1 MHTIYLQNPDAE
13 KYIPSTLAECD
24 EQQYMDMCELIL
36 KFQTGLISYEN
47 LRVLAIYKLLNMVPK
62 NNISEDQEELKNL
75 EVYNLSEMIDSF
87 FEHKEDNQ
95 KVIIQDYIHN
105 PVPCIKPLWK
115 TYYGISNQFQNVT
128 FGEYTDALRLFY
140 QFNATANFE
149 ILYALAAIFYRKK
162 KNFHFISKQ
171 LNSYDGDIRK
181 SYNPTN
187 VDKRVK
193 VFKYAPIGFVYGVYL
208 LFASFQ
214 KFISSAQVPWGG
226 KVLNL
231 SILFDGPTGNEP
243 EENASIGMD
252 SIMFTMAESG
262 AFGDLQKVQKTNLW
276 QILIRMYDI
285 RVRDLAEQKR
295 QNNANNQQP

>member
-1 MHTIYLQNPDAE
+1 MHTIKLQNPDAE
-13 KYIPSTLAECD
+13 KYIPSTLSECD
-24 EQQYMDMCELIL
+24 AQQYLDMCELIL

-62 NNISEDQEELKNL
+62 NNISEEQEELKNL
-75 EVYNLSEMIDSF
+75 EIYNLSEMIDSF
-87 FEHKEDNQ
+87 FEIKEDNQ

-105 PVPCIKPLWK
+105 PIPTIQPLWK
-115 TYYGISNQFQNVT
+115 KYYGISNQFQNIT

-140 QFNATANFE
+140 QFNATGDFE
-149 ILYALAAIFYRKK
+149 ILYALAAIFYRRKK
-162 KNFHFISKQ
+162 AFHFIIKHF
-171 LNSYDGDIRK
+171 NNYNGDVRK
-181 SYNPTN
+181 SYNSNN
-187 VDKRVK
+187 VDKRAK
-193 VFKYAPIGFVYGVYL
+193 IFKYAPIGFIYGVYL

-231 SILFDGPTGNEP
+231 SILFDGPTDNEQ

-285 RVRDLAEQKR
+285 RVRDLAAQK
-295 QNNANNQQP
+295 QQENANNKQS